1 MTGMVI
7 DGYRTAPAD
16 VRILT
21 REPGRVVL
29 EINLYEG
36 RNRQIRKM
44 CEACDLEIQRLQ
56 RVAIGGVEMGDLRVG
71 AWKHLT
77 PQQLEMLGY
86 PLPVTHGHGTRRR

>member
-1 MTGMVI
+1 MVLR
-7 DGYRTAPAD
+7 DAQST
-16 VRILT
+16 
-21 REPGRVVL
+21 VL
-29 EINLYEG
+29 SLELHEG
-36 RNRQIRKM
+36 KNRQIRKM

-86 PLPVTHGHGTRRR
+86 PLPVTRGRGTRRR